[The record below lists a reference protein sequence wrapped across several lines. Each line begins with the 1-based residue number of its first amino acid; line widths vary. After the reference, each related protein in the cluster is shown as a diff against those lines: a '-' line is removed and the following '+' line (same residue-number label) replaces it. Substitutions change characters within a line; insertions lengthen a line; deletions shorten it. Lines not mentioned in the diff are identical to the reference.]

1 MLSYSQKRF
10 LYSKMKSME
19 NIKDI
24 KVLIVDKEDV
34 SKTLMA
40 NYLKDIDSIQE
51 IQKFSTL
58 DEAYKNILS
67 DTSYVI
73 IVDISDNTKELLN
86 LVNKISLENKCCKLI
101 LVSYHV
107 SANFVVD
114 ALRSGAKEFLGKPII
129 KEDLIAVFEKV
140 VSQFGCNQA
149 VEDRSM
155 VISTFSNKGGLG
167 KTTVAVNLAKELADV
182 TKEKVVLVD
191 LNMHLGDVTAF
202 LDINPNYDTKY
213 IIDNLDKADDEFLFA
228 TLEQYK
234 SSNFYI
240 LADSPYREPTD
251 EINTQDIIRLLKALR
266 KTFSYIVLDN
276 SSTIDNKIKS
286 VCDESDLILF
296 VTTANL
302 PTLRNCQRCLT
313 LFDKFGYTDDKLK
326 IVLNRYISNEEYK
339 IEDVEAALDKKIFW
353 KIPNNYFTVIEAIN
367 KGITLNELNS
377 KSNVTE
383 NYRLLAQEIANRV

>member
-1 MLSYSQKRF
+1 
-10 LYSKMKSME
+10 ME

-40 NYLKDIDSIQE
+40 NYLKDIALIKE
-51 IQKFSTL
+51 IEKFSTL
-58 DEAYKNILS
+58 EDAYKVVLPE
-67 DTSYVI
+67 TSYVI
-73 IVDISDNTKELLN
+73 IVDISDNTKELLD
-86 LVNKISLENKCCKLI
+86 LVNKISLENKCCRFI

-107 SANFVVD
+107 NTNFIVD

-129 KEDLIAVFEKV
+129 KEELIAVFEKV
-140 VSQFGCNQA
+140 ISQFNCNQT

-167 KTTVAVNLAKELADV
+167 KTTVAVNLAKELAEV
-182 TKEKVVLVD
+182 TKERVVLVD

-202 LDINPNYDTKY
+202 LDINPNYDIKY
-213 IIDNLDKADDEFLFA
+213 IIDNLDRANDDFLLA

-251 EINTQDIIRLLKALR
+251 EIKVKDVIRLLKVLR
-266 KTFSYIVLDN
+266 KTFSYIILDN
-276 SSTIDNKIKS
+276 SSNIDNKITAI
-286 VCDESDLILF
+286 CDESDLILF

-313 LFDKFGYTDDKLK
+313 LFDKFGYKDDKLK

-339 IEDVEAALDKKIFW
+339 IEDVEAVLDKKIFW

-367 KGITLNELNS
+367 KGITLKEINPN
-377 KSNVTE
+377 SNVTE